1 LYAVD
6 EEYGERVSPDHE
18 PASEEQIRALVARL
32 SRPHRG
38 GGRVIER
45 AAIMA
50 EGANGPAILEW
61 ITAGAWAPEDADDET
76 VDRRGSGVH
85 AMRGQ
90 AEASRTRAPRRYVSP
105 PGDGG

>member
-1 LYAVD
+1 M
-6 EEYGERVSPDHE
+6 SPDRE
-18 PASEEQIRALVARL
+18 PASEDEIRALVARL

-50 EGANGPAILEW
+50 EGANGAAILEW
-61 ITAGAWAPEDADDET
+61 ITAGAWAPEDADDQRT
-76 VDRRGSGVH
+76 DRRGSGVH
-85 AMRGQ
+85 GMRDQ
-90 AEASRTRAPRRYVSP
+90 AQASRTRMPRRYVSP